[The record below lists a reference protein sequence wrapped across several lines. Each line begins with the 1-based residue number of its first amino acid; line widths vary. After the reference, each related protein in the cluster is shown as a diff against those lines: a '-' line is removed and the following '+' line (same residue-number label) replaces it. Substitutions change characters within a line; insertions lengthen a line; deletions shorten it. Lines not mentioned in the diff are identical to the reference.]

1 MNIPLVHSDH
11 APGPRRGGL
20 RRGSQALLMVML
32 VLPAAAYPLG
42 LNDLLR
48 MPLEHLMRLQISA
61 TRSQ

>member
-1 MNIPLVHSDH
+1 MNTPGEHSDH
-11 APGPRRGGL
+11 PAGPRRGWF